1 METSSKRPVHVGH
14 NIQKFRLI
22 RGISQSGLAHILEQ
36 KLGRSVSQQLVS
48 DIEDRESITDE
59 DMLNKIAEI
68 LEVTPEALKNVDFE
82 TAINIIGTTFTTKDQ
97 SPAINQP
104 IHSTINQTFNPL
116 DKLIELF
123 EKEKAELKA
132 EIEKLKRKRR

>member
-1 METSSKRPVHVGH
+1 M
-14 NIQKFRLI
+14 
-22 RGISQSGLAHILEQ
+22 LEE
-36 KLGRSVSQQLVS
+36 KLGRTVSQQLIS
-48 DIEDRESITDE
+48 DIEDRETVEDE
-59 DMLNKIAEI
+59 EMLRKIAQV

-82 TAINIIGTTFTTKDQ
+82 TAINIIGSTFTTNDQ

-104 IHSTINQTFNPL
+104 IHSTIHQTFNPL

-132 EIEKLKRKRR
+132 ENEKLKKELAKRKK